1 MKPSYIILTETGERL
16 DLCNAEEFNPNEY
29 AWKELGIGFSFCE
42 YEPDGSYCYRP
53 DYDERFIGEDGIPT
67 TAHTILFEAY
77 DQDGNMI
84 CEDTDHV
91 TSFWL

>member
-1 MKPSYIILTETGERL
+1 MRPSYIILIESGERL
-16 DLCNAEEFNPNEY
+16 DLNQANEFNPNEF
-29 AWKELGIGFSFCE
+29 AWKDHGIGYSFCE

-53 DYDERFIGEDGIPT
+53 DYNERFLGDDGIPT
-67 TAHTILFEAY
+67 TAVTIPSRAY

-84 CEDTDHV
+84 CEDTDHA